1 MDHLITYAGFTRLG
15 LSYDHN
21 EDVVVAEGAY
31 FWSGEF
37 AGSFSGAEME
47 GGGHFDGMGGN
58 SGGEMAS
65 EEAARMLPNHEL
77 KLS

>member
-1 MDHLITYAGFTRLG
+1 MNHLITYAGFTRLG

-31 FWSGEF
+31 LWSGEF

-47 GGGHFDGMGGN
+47 DGGHLT
-58 SGGEMAS
+58 AWVAT
-65 EEAARMLPNHEL
+65 AAEKWLARKQRGCCPTMN
-77 KLS
+77 